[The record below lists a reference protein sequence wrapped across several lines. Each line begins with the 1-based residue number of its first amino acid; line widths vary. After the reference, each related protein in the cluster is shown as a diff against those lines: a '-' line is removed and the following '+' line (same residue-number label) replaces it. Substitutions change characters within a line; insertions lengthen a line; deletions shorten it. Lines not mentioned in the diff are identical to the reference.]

1 MSAMTAASAA
11 HVLLPALS
19 GTELTQSL
27 TSFEEFVSGRILIWL
42 LLAVGLYL
50 TIRTRGVQVRLF
62 GRAVHLVA
70 RSRHQRGSLSSFQAF
85 VIGLGGRVGTGNIA
99 GVALAVTLGG
109 PGALFWMWIVA
120 LLGMATSFAES
131 TLAQVFKI
139 RAPDGIFR
147 GGPAYYMQ
155 RGLGLRGAR
164 GGTARLGR
172 GMGVVFAAMLVFS
185 YGLIFPMVQSNTIAL
200 TLNEGH
206 RVPVATTAVALM
218 AITAPILLAGMRV
231 VARVTEW
238 LVPFMAGVYLAV
250 VLVVIVVSAP
260 RVPGVFADILAG
272 ALGLKA
278 GLAGTAGGLFAAF
291 LNGTKR
297 GLFSNE
303 AGQGS
308 SPNGAA
314 TADVA
319 HPVTQGLIQALGV
332 FIDTIV
338 ICTATGLT
346 VLLAGPEVYTPGVE
360 PRWAETTLVQHALA
374 DALPGGWVVWFMS
387 FVVFTFAYSSVLG
400 YSAFAEI
407 NATYL
412 GGGRRTGV
420 VLRLAMT
427 AATGLGAVVALELAW
442 VMADIALALMTVLN
456 LIALLWLSRWV
467 LAALRDYDAQRAGG
481 ASEPVFVAPGNALLP
496 DELPGDV
503 WTADRARARVV
514 SLDEE

>member
-1 MSAMTAASAA
+1 MPIA
-11 HVLLPALS
+11 LPALA
-19 GTELTQSL
+19 GTDLTQDLSA
-27 TSFEEFVSGRILIWL
+27 FEELVSGKILIWIL
-42 LLAVGLYL
+42 LGAGLYL
-50 TIRTRGVQVRLF
+50 TIRTRGVQMRLF
-62 GRAVHLVA
+62 SRAVHLVM

-109 PGALFWMWIVA
+109 PGALFWMWVVA

-131 TLAQVFKI
+131 TLAQVFKV
-139 RAPDGIFR
+139 RGSDGIFR

-155 RGLGLRGAR
+155 RGLGLRGGR
-164 GGTARLGR
+164 RLSRLGR

-200 TLNEGH
+200 TLQEGH
-206 RVPVATTAVALM
+206 GIATVVTAVALM

-238 LVPFMAGVYLAV
+238 LVPLMALAYLGV

-260 RVPGVFADILAG
+260 RVPGVLADVVAG
-272 ALGLKA
+272 ALHLRA
-278 GLAGTAGGLFAAF
+278 GLAGTVGGFFATF

-314 TADVA
+314 TADVV

-346 VLLAGPEVYTPGVE
+346 VLLASPQVYTPGVE
-360 PRWAETTLVQHALA
+360 PEWAETTLVQHALA
-374 DALPGGWVVWFMS
+374 DALPGGWAVGFMT

-407 NATYL
+407 NVSYL
-412 GGGRRTGV
+412 GGGRAAGV
-420 VLRLAMT
+420 TLRLAMT

-442 VMADIALALMTVLN
+442 VMADIALALMTILN
-456 LIALLWLSRWV
+456 LVAVLWLSRWAFAV
-467 LAALRDYDAQRAGG
+467 LRDYDGQRACGV
-481 ASEPVFVAPGNALLP
+481 AEPAFVAPDNPLLP

-503 WTADRARARVV
+503 WTAERAAARVA
-514 SLDEE
+514 SLDEA

>member
-1 MSAMTAASAA
+1 MSAALPVLAGTDLTEGLSA
-11 HVLLPALS
+11 
-19 GTELTQSL
+19 
-27 TSFEEFVSGRILIWL
+27 FEELVSGKILIWVL
-42 LLAVGLYL
+42 LGAGLYL
-50 TIRTRGVQVRLF
+50 TIRTRGVQMRLF
-62 GRAVHLVA
+62 SRAVHLVA

-109 PGALFWMWIVA
+109 PGALFWMWVVA

-131 TLAQVFKI
+131 TLAQVFKV
-139 RAPDGIFR
+139 RSADGIFR

-155 RGLGLRGAR
+155 RGLGLRG
-164 GGTARLGR
+164 GSGLSRLGR
-172 GMGVVFAAMLVFS
+172 IMGVVFAAMLVFS

-200 TLNEGH
+200 TLQEGH
-206 RVPVATTAVALM
+206 GVGTTVTAIALM
-218 AITAPILLAGMRV
+218 AITAPILLSGMRV

-238 LVPFMAGVYLAV
+238 LVPLMAVAYLGV
-250 VLVVIVVSAP
+250 VLVVIIVSAP
-260 RVPGVFADILAG
+260 RVPGVLLDIVAG
-272 ALGLKA
+272 AFHLKA
-278 GLAGTAGGLFAAF
+278 GLAGTAGGFFATF

-346 VLLAGPEVYTPGVE
+346 VLLASPQVYTPGVE
-360 PRWAETTLVQHALA
+360 PEWAETTLVQHALA
-374 DALPGGWVVWFMS
+374 DALPGGWVVGFMT

-407 NATYL
+407 NVSYL
-412 GGGRRTGV
+412 GGGRTSSV
-420 VLRLAMT
+420 ILRLAMT

-442 VMADIALALMTVLN
+442 VMADIALALMTILN
-456 LIALLWLSRWV
+456 LVAVLWLSRWV
-467 LAALRDYDAQRAGG
+467 FATLGDYDGQRARGV
-481 ASEPVFVAPGNALLP
+481 AEPAFVASGNPLLP
-496 DELPGDV
+496 RELPGDV
-503 WTADRARARVV
+503 WTAERAAARVA
-514 SLDEE
+514 SLDEA

>member
-99 GVALAVTLGG
+99 GVALAITLGG
-109 PGALFWMWIVA
+109 PGALFWMWVVA

-131 TLAQVFKI
+131 SLAQVFKV
-139 RAPDGIFR
+139 RSADGIFR

-155 RGLGLRGAR
+155 RGLGLRGSS
-164 GGTARLGR
+164 GLSRLGR
-172 GMGVVFAAMLVFS
+172 IMGVVFAAMLVFS

-200 TLNEGH
+200 TLQEGH
-206 RVPVATTAVALM
+206 GVGTAVTAIVLM
-218 AITAPILLAGMRV
+218 AVTAPILLAGMRM

-238 LVPFMAGVYLAV
+238 LVPLMALAYLGV
-250 VLVVIVVSAP
+250 VLVVLVVSAP
-260 RVPGVFADILAG
+260 RVPGVLADIVAG
-272 ALGLKA
+272 ALHLRA
-278 GLAGTAGGLFAAF
+278 GLAGTAGGFFATF